1 MSENVNIQKP
11 VGKKCSK
18 SEGTKQMTAIIEA
31 KVVLLGATSVGK
43 TCIVTRATSDFFD
56 AEQVSTVGA
65 SFSAKTIEL
74 EDCRVTLRIWDT
86 AGQERFRSLA
96 PMYYQG
102 SQCAIIVFSLD
113 SMDSFTEA
121 AQWVEELNS
130 HFDEM
135 PILYLVGNKADLVD
149 LRKVTVE
156 EAQERADKIG
166 ATYFETSAKTGQ
178 NIDELFVSI
187 AEKIK
192 TIEKP
197 QTPKPAVPLQS
208 TGNKEQKN
216 GCC

>member
-1 MSENVNIQKP
+1 MS
-11 VGKKCSK
+11 
-18 SEGTKQMTAIIEA
+18 AIIEA

-65 SFSAKTIEL
+65 SFSAKTIET

-113 SMDSFTEA
+113 SSDSFTEA

-149 LRKVTVE
+149 SRKVTVE

-192 TIEKP
+192 TVEKP
-197 QTPKPAVPLQS
+197 QDPKPAVPLQN
-208 TGNKEQKN
+208 TGNKEQKK

>member
-1 MSENVNIQKP
+1 MS
-11 VGKKCSK
+11 
-18 SEGTKQMTAIIEA
+18 AIIEA

-56 AEQVSTVGA
+56 SEQVSTVGA
-65 SFSAKTIEL
+65 SFSAKTIETD
-74 EDCRVTLRIWDT
+74 DCRVTLRIWDT

-113 SMDSFTEA
+113 SADSFTEA

-149 LRKVTVE
+149 SRKVSVE

-166 ATYFETSAKTGQ
+166 AIYFETSAKTGQ

-197 QTPKPAVPLQS
+197 QDPKPPVPLQNN
-208 TGNKEQKN
+208 GDKEHRKS
-216 GCC
+216 CC

>member
-1 MSENVNIQKP
+1 MLNCHRRDDKMSNL
-11 VGKKCSK
+11 
-18 SEGTKQMTAIIEA
+18 GTFQMAAVIEA

-56 AEQVSTVGA
+56 PEQVSTVGA
-65 SFSAKTIEL
+65 SFSAKTIESD
-74 EDCRVTLRIWDT
+74 DCRVTLRIWDT

-102 SQCAIIVFSLD
+102 SQCAIIVFSID
-113 SMDSFTEA
+113 SSDSFAEA
-121 AQWVEELNS
+121 SQWVEELNS

-149 LRKVTVE
+149 SRKVTVE
-156 EAQERADKIG
+156 EAQERADKMG

-192 TIEKP
+192 TVEKP
-197 QTPKPAVPLQS
+197 QEPKPAVPLS
-208 TGNKEQKN
+208 GDNKKPADKK